1 MCYISQQVT
10 RQQEPTPASSNRSSV
25 VDEKQIVLDVVW
37 EISRE
42 LSPHHPRPQPSTELE
57 VELGLGSLE
66 RLELVKRLE
75 TRLGRSIEE
84 HPIFTARFV
93 SDLLVE
99 LSEEEELE
107 PVTLRPRSLP
117 PLLREAQSLLEAL
130 AYQTEQQGTQAA
142 FVLLEQER
150 EAALP
155 TYAELL
161 VDTRKISAG
170 LQALGVKP
178 GDKVA
183 IMLPTSVDFFT
194 AFFGILNAG
203 AVAVPLYPP
212 MRLDQFED
220 FLGRQ
225 DAILK
230 NCQARVLITLPQFG
244 PVAEVMRQRT
254 NLIAITS
261 TRDLAKSAPVPLY
274 PATEHELA
282 LLQYTSGSTGN
293 PKGVPLTHRNL
304 LTNIWA
310 IGTGFGIGDGDV
322 MVSWL
327 PLYHDMG
334 LIGMSLVSFVHGN
347 PLVLMAPDQFL
358 SRPVR
363 WLRAFSRYKG
373 SMTAAPNFAY
383 AICAKKIEDK
393 ELEGVDLSSW
403 RVALNGAEPVIP
415 ATVRAFN
422 KRFGPYGFRET
433 SAFPAYGLA
442 EATLA
447 VSFTP
452 RDQGLKVLSLNR
464 ETLAQ
469 TGEVIIGEDEVASC
483 GFLVDDI
490 EVRIADDSGPLP
502 EGRQGHVELR
512 GPSMMTGYLGYE
524 PSPEWL
530 RVGDLGFFW
539 EGELYIT
546 GRHKDLIV
554 VGGRNIH
561 PNDLEAAVGQLSGV
575 RPGSVAALG
584 IEADG
589 TQKIVVLAEV
599 RKQSPEL
606 RSLIQSTVHDVAAV
620 PAEVVMLEPRTLPK
634 TPSGKIRRQ
643 ESKQR
648 YLENKLRPSKITLS
662 SFRHAAGAWSKAT
675 PGKLK
680 HGLRGAWSWFW
691 MLKCWTELVV
701 LKRPAGASI
710 RSMLKRLGIQLKV
723 SGQPFGGGP
732 LMVVANHAS
741 LMDGLI
747 LVAAWQGESLKFAI
761 ADRTA
766 RHPMVRAIAR
776 EHVIVRRGLGEA
788 AGALE
793 KLTESLN
800 RGECLAVFPEGG
812 IEFSSGLRGFAS
824 GAFQAAAA
832 AGARLQP
839 VAISGSRQVLAQG
852 EAVPYPG
859 VVEVKFLDVMESQ
872 VGDFQEAASL
882 SQKARA
888 VIAAELPEHCWE
900 TRLSRQD

>member
-1 MCYISQQVT
+1 M
-10 RQQEPTPASSNRSSV
+10 
-25 VDEKQIVLDVVW
+25 VDEKQIVLDVVE

-42 LSPHHPRPQPSTELE
+42 LSPHHPSPQPSTELE
-57 VELGLGSLE
+57 IELGLGSLE

-75 TRLGRSIEE
+75 DRLGRSIEE
-84 HPIFTARFV
+84 RPIFSARFV

-99 LSEEEELE
+99 LSENQELQ
-107 PVTLRPRSLP
+107 PVTLGPRPLP
-117 PLLREAQSLLEAL
+117 PLPKEAQSLLEAL
-130 AYQTEQQGTQAA
+130 AYQTEQQGGEAA

-161 VDTRKISAG
+161 LEARKISAG

-178 GDKVA
+178 GDRVA

-212 MRLDQFED
+212 LRLDQFED

-230 NCQARVLITLPQFG
+230 NCQAQVLITLPQFA

-254 NLIAITS
+254 GLTAITS
-261 TRDLAKSAPVPLY
+261 ARDLAKSAPSPVY
-274 PATEHELA
+274 QAQEQDVA

-310 IGTGFGIGDGDV
+310 IGNGFGIGDGDV

-358 SRPVR
+358 GRPVR
-363 WLRAFSRYKG
+363 WLRAFSRYQG

-383 AICAKKIEDK
+383 AICAKKVEDK
-393 ELEGVDLSSW
+393 DMEGVDLSSW
-403 RVALNGAEPVIP
+403 RLALNGAEPVIP

-422 KRFGPYGFRET
+422 ARFAPYGFREA

-452 RDQGLKVLSLNR
+452 RDQGLKVLSINR
-464 ETLAQ
+464 DILAQ
-469 TGEVIIGEDEVASC
+469 TGEVVEGDDEVASC

-490 EVRIADDSGPLP
+490 EARIADETGVLP
-502 EGRQGHVELR
+502 EGRQGHIELR
-512 GPSMMTGYLGYE
+512 GPSMMSGYLGYE

-539 EGELYIT
+539 RGELYIT
-546 GRHKDLIV
+546 GRSKDLIV

-561 PNDLEAAVGQLSGV
+561 PNDLEAAVGQIEGV
-575 RPGSVAALG
+575 RPGCVAALG
-584 IEADG
+584 VESEG
-589 TQKIVVLAEV
+589 TQRIVLLAEV
-599 RKQSPEL
+599 RKKSPEL
-606 RSLIQSTVHDVAAV
+606 RSLIQSTIHEVAAV

-648 YLENKLRPSKITLS
+648 YLDDQLRPSKITLS
-662 SFRHAAGAWSKAT
+662 SFRQALGAWSSAT

-680 HGLRGAWSWFW
+680 QALRGAWCWSW
-691 MLKCWTELVV
+691 MLKCWFDLVV
-701 LKRPAGASI
+701 LKRPTGRSI
-710 RSMLKRLGIQLKV
+710 RSLLKRLGVELKV
-723 SGQPFGGGP
+723 SGQPFGHGP

-741 LMDGLI
+741 LLDSLI
-747 LVAAWQGESLKFAI
+747 LLAAWQGEPLRFAI
-761 ADRTA
+761 SDSSA
-766 RHPMVRAIAR
+766 RHPLLRRIAR
-776 EHVIVRRGLGEA
+776 DHVTVRRGLGEA
-788 AGALE
+788 ASALE

-800 RGECLAVFPEGG
+800 RSECLAVFPEGG

-824 GAFQAAAA
+824 GAFQAVST

-839 VAISGSRQVLAQG
+839 VAISGSRQILAQG
-852 EAVPYPG
+852 EAIPYPG
-859 VVEVKFLDVMESQ
+859 VVEVKFLDVMESEM
-872 VGDFQEAASL
+872 GDFQEAASL
-882 SQKARA
+882 SRKARA
-888 VIAAELPEHCWE
+888 AIAKELPEHCWE
-900 TRLSRQD
+900 TRLSRRD